1 MNQHTSFLKR
11 AVTLGVE
18 SVNNVTDIKQRS
30 GMRAG
35 RFKQFS
41 LCDLHKL

>member
-18 SVNNVTDIKQRS
+18 SVNNWTSSSDPGCVPDASNRS
-30 GMRAG
+30 A
-35 RFKQFS
+35 
-41 LCDLHKL
+41 